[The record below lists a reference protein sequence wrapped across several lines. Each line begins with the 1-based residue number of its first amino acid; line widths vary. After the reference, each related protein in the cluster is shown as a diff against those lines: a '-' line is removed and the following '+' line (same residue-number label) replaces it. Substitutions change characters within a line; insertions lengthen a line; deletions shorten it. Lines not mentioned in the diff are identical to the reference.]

1 VAEDIYALC
10 DALVDET
17 AALSPVAATMLG
29 IAGYD
34 HLWDDF
40 STEGCEEQRRAA
52 EDQLARVRVAEVGD
66 DPWAA
71 LAAEV
76 AAAAI
81 LHSPGDDDIIMGHA
95 DWNC

>member
-1 VAEDIYALC
+1 MAEDIYALC

-29 IAGYD
+29 IKGYD

-52 EDQLARVRVAEVGD
+52 RGPAG
-66 DPWAA
+66 
-71 LAAEV
+71 
-76 AAAAI
+76 
-81 LHSPGDDDIIMGHA
+81 PGASGRGGRRPLGGPRR
-95 DWNC
+95 